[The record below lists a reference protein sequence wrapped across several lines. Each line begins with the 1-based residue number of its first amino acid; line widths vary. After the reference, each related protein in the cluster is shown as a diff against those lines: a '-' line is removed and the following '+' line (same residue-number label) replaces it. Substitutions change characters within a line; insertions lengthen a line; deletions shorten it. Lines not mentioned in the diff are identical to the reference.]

1 MEARFIPM
9 EQMHLPIGA
18 QLPFPGLSRHHRPEP
33 KHRVLL
39 AVIPEDEAQLRIGGE
54 AWRLHNQHRLRG
66 RPLEIGRFHLTLFSL
81 GDHPALPERT
91 IAAAK
96 RAANTV
102 AARSFDICLDR
113 AKTLP
118 RRDGAQPLVMLGD
131 EGVHGFE
138 RLREQLAVA
147 LRGAGLEV
155 HPGTPKLTLLHD
167 RRTIEETPVKPV
179 RFKVREFVLIDSHP
193 GQTRHAPLARWS
205 LLG

>member
-1 MEARFIPM
+1 M

-18 QLPFPGLSRHHRPEP
+18 ELPFPGLSRHHRPEP

-54 AWRLHNQHRLRG
+54 AWRLHNQWGLRG

-102 AARSFDICLDR
+102 AARAFDICLDR
-113 AKTLP
+113 VKTLP

-138 RLREQLAVA
+138 RLRDQLAGA
-147 LRGAGLEV
+147 LRGVGLEV
-155 HPGTPKLTLLHD
+155 HPGAPLLTLLHD
-167 RRTIEETPVKPV
+167 RRSIEETPVKPV
-179 RFKVREFVLIDSHP
+179 RFRVREFALIDTHP
-193 GQTRHAPLARWS
+193 GQTRQVPLGRWS